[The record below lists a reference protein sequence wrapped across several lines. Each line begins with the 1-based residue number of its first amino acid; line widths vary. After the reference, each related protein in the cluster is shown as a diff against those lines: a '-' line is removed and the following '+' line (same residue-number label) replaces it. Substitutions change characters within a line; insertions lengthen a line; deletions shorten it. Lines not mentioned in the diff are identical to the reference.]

1 MDDNPWTFVRDHM
14 NIFDQLNVDDWL
26 CRHMYQD
33 ELIERA
39 DWDRMKQPSDKFPDK
54 EQRLLVDILPSKEDS
69 WPKFCDILKRTN
81 RGHLLERFELA
92 RKGGGAGSLILPGLQ
107 RVPNATLSLAE
118 RRTFSSSGILSSK
131 QRSLDEQVSIET
143 LRALHSKIFHKWI
156 LVARTLGPNCCLEDS
171 EIDRVKSSAGTPQDH
186 CYEILRVWS
195 DKAKCEAT
203 VFELIKV
210 LINHEVGL
218 SDVAENVFGKELVQ
232 QCRQRCK

>member
-92 RKGGGAGSLILPGLQ
+92 RKGGGA
-107 RVPNATLSLAE
+107 AE

-210 LINHEVGL
+210 LINHE
-218 SDVAENVFGKELVQ
+218 
-232 QCRQRCK
+232 CRQRCK